1 CKFAYVWICEL
12 GSIPRSLLLLG
23 NALFPQKNRTN
34 AQKKLRNNL
43 HPAQMGVQSDAPLP
57 GSSSQSLGRRHRV
70 EPVSP
75 DVTSLL
81 KKLADGNQEAAGELI
96 PVIYQELRRLAVGH
110 LRHERPNHTLQPTAL
125 VHEAY
130 IKLAAQRNAGWQ
142 SRAHFF
148 AIASTLMRRIL
159 VDYARRQMR
168 AKRGGK
174 QPKLSLE
181 NVVLAAPDRPDKMLV
196 LDECLTR
203 LEQLDARQSRIVE
216 LRYFGGL
223 TVEEAAGILGVSP
236 TTVRREWTSAKA
248 YLYGELKQRH
258 GNHA

>member
-1 CKFAYVWICEL
+1 MSSTIAW
-12 GSIPRSLLLLG
+12 
-23 NALFPQKNRTN
+23 A
-34 AQKKLRNNL
+34 
-43 HPAQMGVQSDAPLP
+43 
-57 GSSSQSLGRRHRV
+57 SSQSLGRHRV
-70 EPVSP
+70 QPVSP

-81 KKLADGNQEAAGELI
+81 RKFADGNQEAAGELI
-96 PVIYQELRRLAVGH
+96 PVVYQELRRLAVRH
-110 LRHERPNHTLQPTAL
+110 LRSERPNHTLQPTAL

-130 IKLAAQRNAGWQ
+130 IKLVAQRNADWQ
-142 SRAHFF
+142 NRAHFF
-148 AIASTLMRRIL
+148 AVASTLMRRIL

-168 AKRGGK
+168 SKRGGK

-181 NVVLAAPDRPDKMLV
+181 NVVLASPDRPDKMLA

-203 LEQLDARQSRIVE
+203 LEKLDRRQGRIVE

-223 TVEEAAGILGVSP
+223 TVEEAARVLGVSL

-248 YLYGELKQRH
+248 YLYGELRQCH